1 MSIKRPFQKFVI
13 QKIESLFQKDK
24 DNPTLLRQIKNEL
37 EHRKSKRSKIL
48 KNKIDAKKV
57 ITDFNNLDKEKEVV
71 ERVVKE
77 KLKSRKQVKVSLY
90 EDEIDD
96 TLGSTVKIGALE
108 KSDIKLENL
117 LKSITLRDFV
127 DNYSV
132 SVRIRNAIVS
142 EIDFIKFHTI
152 YDFIISTDYEK
163 ESLLKL
169 PRFGRKSLDD
179 LMFSV
184 ESFIKEKTNINDID
198 QPIQDLVQ
206 QKVISTKNVFSINV
220 NETLKDSLNINQVEA
235 LKSISLEF
243 FVNNANEI
251 NVRTRNA
258 ILRAGEY
265 GLLTYKNL
273 YEFYIA
279 SFTRREKLL
288 DLECFGRGSLEN
300 LTQSVNDLV
309 ENEKELILLSD
320 NTNMNLFTSIE
331 EIINYATSVIGSKQE
346 QEIVRARHLDE
357 NISTLQEIGDRFM
370 LTRERV
376 RQIDNNVVKKVRN
389 TILRLP
395 KDKLILNFRSEINDY
410 FFANNCFISKEV
422 AKVIVKTGLRQV
434 GLFIKSTSESL
445 DSFLNDW
452 FFYSDNFKGW
462 FVDDDIKQKEEINFV
477 YESSIS
483 LDQAISKSEWPITL
497 SSISDFMCLP
507 ECVIQDKVFLSSEVY
522 LEEFQNGRFIR
533 PKKKVTVKNAVRY
546 VLRRYKKG
554 MTLDEVKDNCLE
566 MFHLELSKR
575 AIGNALGELSDVL
588 IIDTGTYALYEHM
601 NFNKEQLVNIRE
613 FCKKYL
619 LEKQKYTSA
628 FIIFND
634 LKNNN
639 KYKEY
644 WALNNGHILFGICQD
659 DDKFITRRGFMLGLN
674 TADFKGEYISL
685 TREII
690 DLMKQENRPLN
701 IKEITDKLSTTRC
714 LMPSSLHKLLDN
726 DEQRIFEKIGNTFYL
741 IDKKDYL
748 DVNEDDLL
756 VFDF

>member
-1 MSIKRPFQKFVI
+1 M
-13 QKIESLFQKDK
+13 
-24 DNPTLLRQIKNEL
+24 
-37 EHRKSKRSKIL
+37 
-48 KNKIDAKKV
+48 
-57 ITDFNNLDKEKEVV
+57 
-71 ERVVKE
+71 
-77 KLKSRKQVKVSLY
+77 
-90 EDEIDD
+90 
-96 TLGSTVKIGALE
+96 
-108 KSDIKLENL
+108 
-117 LKSITLRDFV
+117 
-127 DNYSV
+127 
-132 SVRIRNAIVS
+132 
-142 EIDFIKFHTI
+142 
-152 YDFIISTDYEK
+152 
-163 ESLLKL
+163 
-169 PRFGRKSLDD
+169 
-179 LMFSV
+179 
-184 ESFIKEKTNINDID
+184 
-198 QPIQDLVQ
+198 
-206 QKVISTKNVFSINV
+206 
-220 NETLKDSLNINQVEA
+220 
-235 LKSISLEF
+235 
-243 FVNNANEI
+243 
-251 NVRTRNA
+251 
-258 ILRAGEY
+258 
-265 GLLTYKNL
+265 
-273 YEFYIA
+273 
-279 SFTRREKLL
+279 
-288 DLECFGRGSLEN
+288 
-300 LTQSVNDLV
+300 
-309 ENEKELILLSD
+309 
-320 NTNMNLFTSIE
+320 
-331 EIINYATSVIGSKQE
+331 
-346 QEIVRARHLDE
+346 
-357 NISTLQEIGDRFM
+357 
-370 LTRERV
+370 
-376 RQIDNNVVKKVRN
+376 
-389 TILRLP
+389 
-395 KDKLILNFRSEINDY
+395 
-410 FFANNCFISKEV
+410 
-422 AKVIVKTGLRQV
+422 
-434 GLFIKSTSESL
+434 

-546 VLRRYKKG
+546 VLRRDKKG